1 MNALIPV
8 ERSVSVTTFGRLH
21 LGFLNL
27 GAYPARQFGS
37 MGVAIDAFQTAL
49 TASIGE
55 QSQALDSWVNAIVQR
70 HLAAI
75 GVQQAVNLIIQQAI
89 PRHGGLGSG
98 TQMALAIGVAL
109 NQLFAGTFTE
119 AQIAALHQRGGRSGI
134 GIGTFA
140 QGGLIID
147 GGRGAQTIVPPI
159 ICRHAFPQDWH
170 FLLIT
175 DNSSDGL
182 HGQGE
187 KTAFKQLRPQ
197 SQAAT
202 QALQQQLFCNGLPA
216 LIEQD
221 FSAFSQFVGDLQAY
235 NAEYFAP
242 AQGGPYASTL
252 VSQILYW
259 LKLQGHRGLGQTSWG
274 PTGFVLLPTRSAAV
288 ELQRQLLD
296 RYEADTALG
305 FIVAAAVNAPA
316 LIEVSACADS
326 VLLR

>member
-8 ERSVSVTTFGRLH
+8 ERSVSVTTYGRLH
-21 LGFLNL
+21 LGFFNL
-27 GAYPARQFGS
+27 SADATRQFGS

-49 TASIGE
+49 TVSIGE
-55 QSQALDSWVNAIVQR
+55 QSQPLDGWAATIVQR

-75 GVQQAVNLIIQQAI
+75 GVQQAVNLSIQQAI

-109 NQLFAGTFTE
+109 NQLFASTYTE
-119 AQIAALHQRGGRSGI
+119 AHIAALHQRGGRSGI

-140 QGGLIID
+140 QGGLIVD
-147 GGRGAQTIVPPI
+147 GGRGAQTVVPPI

-175 DNSSDGL
+175 DNSRDGL

-187 KTAFKQLRPQ
+187 KTAFKQLPPQ

-202 QALQQQLFCNGLPA
+202 QALQQRLLSHGLPA

-221 FSAFSQFVGDLQAY
+221 FPVFSQFVGELQAY

-242 AQGGPYASTL
+242 AQGGPYASAF
-252 VSQILYW
+252 VSQILQQ

-288 ELQRQLLD
+288 ALQMQLLA

-305 FIVAAAVNAPA
+305 FLVTAAVNAPA
-316 LIEVSACADS
+316 LIEVNACTD
-326 VLLR
+326 